1 MTGTFL
7 ALAAASPWA
16 ISGASTAIVMT
27 ASTPWVRS
35 SGRMVETTAG
45 LPARFL
51 IMTSPRSFCAA
62 TWILLAQR
70 ASDSEPVLMTMT
82 PILRGFRASFAL
94 APKELIAKQR
104 LKPTVPATNLEN
116 FIVFLPLHVVPLK
129 AIQAD

>member
-16 ISGASTAIVMT
+16 ISGASTAMVMT

-35 SGRMVETTAG
+35 SGSSVDTTAG
-45 LPARFL
+45 LLSPFL
-51 IMTSPRSFCAA
+51 
-62 TWILLAQR
+62 
-70 ASDSEPVLMTMT
+70 TMT
-82 PILRGFRASFAL
+82 PILRGLSAFFAL
-94 APKELIAKQR
+94 APKEPIAKQR

-129 AIQAD
+129 AIQADVRNDSGVDQS